1 MTDPGNNLNSAL
13 NIGNLSDLQTFNDSV
28 NATDP
33 DDFYKFNLTQT
44 SNFNLNMSG
53 LNDYASVYLIADLN
67 QNGVIDKNENLRE
80 DSYNHST
87 NDGVIKSDLGA
98 GTYFALV
105 KPYNATSNSNYTLKL
120 SATPTPPTTPS
131 NPGNDLSSAL
141 NIGNLSGQKTFKDF
155 VGVVDTQDF
164 YRFSLPQ
171 NSHFTLKM
179 SGLSDYA
186 NVYLIADTNNNGVLD
201 KNETIEEDTYNH
213 STNDGVITS
222 DLGAGSYFAL
232 VKLYDGTNNT
242 NYTLNLSTNPTPP
255 TTPSNPGNDLSS
267 ALNLGNLS
275 GQKTFKDFVG
285 VVDTQDFYR
294 FSLPQNSHFTL
305 KMNGLSDYAS
315 VYLVADTNKNGVIDN
330 NETIAEDSY
339 NHSTNDG
346 TLESDLGTGSY
357 FVLVKP
363 YNVADNTNYT
373 LNLSATSTPPTTP
386 SNPGNDLNS
395 ALNLGNLSS
404 PKTFKDF
411 VGVVDPADVYRFN
424 ITQTSDFSLNMTGL
438 SDLTNVYLIADLDRD
453 GVIDN
458 NETIAQ
464 DTYNS
469 RTNDGIINYSNL
481 GGGTYFAVIKP
492 YGNEDNSNY
501 NLRLSAITKTPSN
514 SDDYIIGTP
523 DNETIDALAGNDYL
537 ESRSGNDSLIG
548 GSGNDTLLGEEDNDT
563 LVGGDG
569 NDRLDGGF
577 GNNSLTGGIGDDTY
591 IFNGASDTIVEQA
604 NQGKDTVISTVKY
617 SLGGT
622 LENLTLKAGYID
634 ALTGQGN
641 SLNNVL
647 TGNEFNNV
655 LKGSAGNDSVIGG
668 KGKDTLSGGSGS
680 DRFIF
685 KSIGERIDIIT
696 DFAAEDTIA
705 VSAASFKGGLIA
717 GTLKPEQFV
726 LGTSAQDSSDRFIYN
741 SSNGALLFDGDGNGS
756 LAAQNIAVL
765 TTKPVITNADIL
777 VI

>member
-13 NIGNLSDLQTFNDSV
+13 DIGNLSDLQTFNDSV
-28 NATDP
+28 NTTDT
-33 DDFYKFNLTQT
+33 DDFYKFNLDRT

-67 QNGVIDKNENLRE
+67 RDGVVDKNETLKE

-98 GTYFALV
+98 GKYFALV

-131 NPGNDLSSAL
+131 NPGNDLGSAL
-141 NIGNLSGQKTFKDF
+141 NIGNLSGQKNFQDFVGVVDTQDFYRFNIPQTSNFTLNGLSDYASIYLIADTNKNGVIDKNETIEEDTYNHSTNDGVIKSDLGAGSYFALVKLYDVINNTNYTLNLSANPTPPTTPSNPGNDLGSALNIGNLSGQKNFQDF

-171 NSHFTLKM
+171 NSHFTL
-179 SGLSDYA
+179 
-186 NVYLIADTNNNGVLD
+186 N
-201 KNETIEEDTYNH
+201 
-213 STNDGVITS
+213 
-222 DLGAGSYFAL
+222 
-232 VKLYDGTNNT
+232 
-242 NYTLNLSTNPTPP
+242 
-255 TTPSNPGNDLSS
+255 
-267 ALNLGNLS
+267 
-275 GQKTFKDFVG
+275 
-285 VVDTQDFYR
+285 
-294 FSLPQNSHFTL
+294 
-305 KMNGLSDYAS
+305 MNGLSDYAS
-315 VYLVADTNKNGVIDN
+315 VYLIADINKNGVIDK

-339 NHSTNDG
+339 NHSTNNG
-346 TLESDLGTGSY
+346 TIESDLGAGSY

-363 YNVADNTNYT
+363 YDVADNTNYT
-373 LNLSATSTPPTTP
+373 LNLSANSTPPTTP
-386 SNPGNDLNS
+386 ANPGNDLNS

-404 PKTFKDF
+404 PKNFQDF
-411 VGVVDPADVYRFN
+411 VGLVDPVDVYRFS

-438 SDLTNVYLIADLDRD
+438 TDLTDVYLIADLDRD

-469 RTNDGIINYSNL
+469 KTNDGIINYSNL
-481 GGGTYFAVIKP
+481 GAGTYFALIRP
-492 YGNEDNSNY
+492 YDVEDNSNY
-501 NLRLSAITKTPSN
+501 NLKLSAITKTPSN
-514 SDDYIIGTP
+514 NDDYIIGTN
-523 DNETIDALAGNDYL
+523 DNENIDLLAGNDYL

-548 GSGNDTLLGEEDNDT
+548 GDGNDTLLGEEDNDT

-577 GNNSLTGGIGDDTY
+577 GINSLTGGIGDDTY
-591 IFNGASDTIVEQA
+591 SFNSTNDKIIEGVNE
-604 NQGKDTVISTVKY
+604 GKDSVISTINY
-617 SLGGT
+617 TLGAN

-647 TGNEFNNV
+647 TGNQYNNV
-655 LKGSAGNDSVIGG
+655 LKGGAGNDSLIGS
-668 KGKDTLSGGSGS
+668 KGKDTLTGGSGS

-685 KSIGERIDIIT
+685 KSISDRVDIIT
-696 DFAAEDTIA
+696 DFATEDTIA
-705 VSAASFKGGLIA
+705 VAAAGFKAGLTV
-717 GTLKPEQFV
+717 GTLKPEKFV
-726 LGTSAQDSSDRFIYN
+726 LGTSAQDSDDRFIYN
-741 SSNGALLFDGDGNGS
+741 SNNGALLFDSDGNGS
-756 LAAQNIAVL
+756 NVAQHIATL
-765 TTKPVITNADIL
+765 TNKFLINNADLI
-777 VI
+777 II